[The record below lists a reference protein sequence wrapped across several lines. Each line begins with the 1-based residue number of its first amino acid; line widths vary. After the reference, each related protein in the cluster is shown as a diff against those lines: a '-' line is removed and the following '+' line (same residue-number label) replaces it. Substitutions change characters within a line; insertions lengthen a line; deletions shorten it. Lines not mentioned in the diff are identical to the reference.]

1 MELKLVYGIQYSP
14 SSCVYYLP
22 TTPPYKNCGP
32 TGHLQARIYV
42 PTYLHRACMYLRSR
56 VGYPGRYHDNLILMK
71 VNKIGEDRIF
81 DLFVFIQL
89 YRERRAGRGQRRENS
104 RAALAFLRIR
114 IGWLAHLPINPQ
126 PRRNGWMD
134 ECTVRST
141 SHRRHHHRH
150 RRLLY
155 SFLFKSLPFP
165 SSPTADRPP
174 LSEAHIRIRTSSR
187 LVSFP
192 SRCDYDEAFLAAMA
206 LLASVRL
213 WGSLCFPF

>member
-1 MELKLVYGIQYSP
+1 
-14 SSCVYYLP
+14 
-22 TTPPYKNCGP
+22 
-32 TGHLQARIYV
+32 
-42 PTYLHRACMYLRSR
+42 
-56 VGYPGRYHDNLILMK
+56 MK
-71 VNKIGEDRIF
+71 VNKISEDKIF

-89 YRERRAGRGQRRENS
+89 YRERRAGRGQGRGKQPGGARFSSDSN
-104 RAALAFLRIR
+104 
-114 IGWLAHLPINPQ
+114 WLAYLPINPQ
-126 PRRNGWMD
+126 PGRNAMGGWN

-141 SHRRHHHRH
+141 PHRRHHHRH

-165 SSPTADRPP
+165 SHKLTSA
-174 LSEAHIRIRTSSR
+174 SEPR